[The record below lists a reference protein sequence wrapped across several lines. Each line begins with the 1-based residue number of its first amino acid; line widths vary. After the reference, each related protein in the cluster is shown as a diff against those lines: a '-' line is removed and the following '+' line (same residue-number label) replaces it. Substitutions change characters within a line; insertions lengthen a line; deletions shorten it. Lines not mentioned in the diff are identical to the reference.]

1 MNIKIRTKSE
11 QGFSLLEVSVG
22 LLILGL
28 LLTYFSG
35 IFKLMSETEHEKIER
50 VSIYKVQS
58 ALNTFLAV
66 NMFLPCPDTDND
78 GHEDRS
84 GGIQCADRE
93 GYLPYKDLGIEGMDA
108 WGNPYYYR
116 VNQQAALGSSDE
128 NIRDV
133 CKSASVMGRAGLKEL
148 GDLRLC
154 PDSNI
159 YYCSDTGCNDAC
171 GVTCESIDPRGSAQV
186 PPYFHLATPP
196 FGSLVGDYNL
206 KIYPQSATPY
216 DDSNGYSFGGQLGN
230 GTVAIAISWGANG
243 DQTYRYNVDNHSCVT
258 GGTVAELENCDDD
271 RVFVDTKTQE
281 NRDFMTWITVNQ
293 AKMALIYNGEFR

>member
-1 MNIKIRTKSE
+1 MNIKITSKFK
-11 QGFSLLEVSVG
+11 QGFSLLEISVG

-28 LLTYFSG
+28 SLTYFSG
-35 IFKLMSETEHEKIER
+35 IFQLMSETEREKNER
-50 VSIYKVQS
+50 VNIYKVQD

-78 GHEDRS
+78 GHENRS
-84 GGIQCADRE
+84 DTIKCDDRE
-93 GYLPYKDLGIEGMDA
+93 GYLPFKDLGTDAVDA

-116 VNQQAALGSSDE
+116 VNQQAANDLD
-128 NIRDV
+128 IRDV
-133 CKSASVMGRAGLKEL
+133 CKSASVMGRSGLKLL

-159 YYCSDTGCNDAC
+159 YYCSESGCNSACDALC
-171 GVTCESIDPRGSAQV
+171 QSIDPRGSVQE

-196 FGSLVGDYNL
+196 FGALAGSYNL
-206 KIYPQSATPY
+206 QIYPQSATPY
-216 DDSNGYSFGGQLGN
+216 DDSNGYPFGGDGGN

-243 DQTYRYNVDNHSCVT
+243 DQVYRYLGSDPACT
-258 GGTVAELENCDDD
+258 GGSVAELENCDDD
-271 RVFVDTKTQE
+271 RMFVDTKTGE
-281 NRDFMTWITVNQ
+281 NRDFITWISVNQ